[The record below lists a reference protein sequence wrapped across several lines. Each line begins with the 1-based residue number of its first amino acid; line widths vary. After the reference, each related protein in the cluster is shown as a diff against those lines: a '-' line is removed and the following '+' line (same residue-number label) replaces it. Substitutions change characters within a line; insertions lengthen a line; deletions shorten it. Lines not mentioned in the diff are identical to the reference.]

1 MVSRGL
7 PPAPISSRPLVR
19 SSSIPHSSAAGAG
32 LDARTAADITWLHID
47 PDNYRALTVEGGW
60 SETAYQRWLADTLTG
75 ALLPPQAP

>member
-1 MVSRGL
+1 MDTVDLGALAREIATAPAAPGSPQSRQR
-7 PPAPISSRPLVR
+7 I
-19 SSSIPHSSAAGAG
+19 AG